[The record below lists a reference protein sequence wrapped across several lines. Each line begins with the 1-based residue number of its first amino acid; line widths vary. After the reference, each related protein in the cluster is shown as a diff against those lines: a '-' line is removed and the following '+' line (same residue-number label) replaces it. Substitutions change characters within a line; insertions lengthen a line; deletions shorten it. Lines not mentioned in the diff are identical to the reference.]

1 MLQNEGE
8 VGKSRDAGDGDGDY
22 LGELAYI
29 KKLLK
34 IVETYPVNGYFYQI
48 HLYYC
53 SG

>member
-1 MLQNEGE
+1 MWMEAVLQNEGE

-34 IVETYPVNGYFYQI
+34 IV
-48 HLYYC
+48 
-53 SG
+53 